1 MQPHA
6 EAMKKLKGT
15 KLPQVALFEET
26 DTPEILKVNECVLIN
41 PEAPSGSGLPFIGKV
56 VNIVKTE
63 EEKDVQLQ
71 VNWFYRPE
79 EAVGGRK
86 AFHGEKELFLS
97 DHFDKCSV
105 KTVMA
110 KCRVLSLSRYQEL
123 AHIEENDF
131 FARFTYRPAQRIF
144 EPPKVPVF
152 CICEMPYNPDKFMVQ
167 CDQCTEWYH
176 PECLKTSR
184 KALKSQSN
192 WRCPDCLKHAQLQL
206 AGATGIAAAAAQK
219 AAAGA
224 RDDGDGDA
232 AQQGRPDKR
241 RKTAE

>member
-1 MQPHA
+1 MYR
-6 EAMKKLKGT
+6 GT
-15 KLPQVALFEET
+15 
-26 DTPEILKVNECVLIN
+26 
-41 PEAPSGSGLPFIGKV
+41 
-56 VNIVKTE
+56 
-63 EEKDVQLQ
+63 
-71 VNWFYRPE
+71 R
-79 EAVGGRK
+79 
-86 AFHGEKELFLS
+86 
-97 DHFDKCSV
+97 
-105 KTVMA
+105 
-110 KCRVLSLSRYQEL
+110 
-123 AHIEENDF
+123 
-131 FARFTYRPAQRIF
+131 
-144 EPPKVPVF
+144 
-152 CICEMPYNPDKFMVQ
+152 MVQ
-167 CDQCTEWYH
+167 PCQRVAVLTFMYFAVCYQPPFVSAVACACCCCCRYH